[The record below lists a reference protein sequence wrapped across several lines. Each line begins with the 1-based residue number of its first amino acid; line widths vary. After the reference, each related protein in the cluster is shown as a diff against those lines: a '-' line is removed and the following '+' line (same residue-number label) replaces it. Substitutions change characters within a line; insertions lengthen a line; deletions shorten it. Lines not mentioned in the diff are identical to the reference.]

1 MTVTDCFYSKF
12 SCLTSPP
19 THTASYNTGP
29 TLLWNNTAPTL
40 HPTRLRQH
48 CCPAILRHTK
58 MRQHCFQAIL
68 RQHRGQHR
76 VLQHC
81 TANTTFVQHCTKT
94 AFYSTAQSLLSNNT
108 APIQCFPTTLHQHCL
123 LQYCANTA
131 SYNITLRQYCANTA
145 SYNNAPALHYTSGCD
160 KTRTQRRILEC
171 PARQTK
177 QRFITQ
183 GHENQGLITNTRQN
197 EKITKLT
204 FRALA
209 LRLRSDDG
217 LTLET
222 SPS

>member
-1 MTVTDCFYSKF
+1 
-12 SCLTSPP
+12 
-19 THTASYNTGP
+19 
-29 TLLWNNTAPTL
+29 
-40 HPTRLRQH
+40 
-48 CCPAILRHTK
+48 
-58 MRQHCFQAIL
+58 MRQHCFPAIL

-81 TANTTFVQHCTKT
+81 TANTTFVQHCTK
-94 AFYSTAQSLLSNNT
+94 LLFRVLRSHYFRT
-108 APIQCFPTTLHQHCL
+108 ILRQHCFPTTLHQHCL

-145 SYNNAPALHYTSGCD
+145 SYNNAPALHYTKDLKFTSGCD

-209 LRLRSDDG
+209 LRLRSDKG
-217 LTLET
+217 VTLET
-222 SPS
+222 SSSYLIGK